1 MKILN
6 TASIILFTIF
16 GLIMSYTDIKYK
28 KAYNKFVLLFM
39 TIGVAIQAV
48 SILLCEEYSW
58 QIALNFISISLISVL
73 FYVFKIWAAG
83 DAKVA
88 IVMSL
93 LLSYSVYGK
102 QKEIPALYF
111 IGFTFTIALIYIL
124 IESMLLFICDI
135 RKKSKISG
143 KDFIPSLTF
152 ESVISWIMLYTTVD
166 SADQLVSFVPF
177 NFIKSP
183 FVVTLFNISLIIMI
197 SSFVKTKK
205 QKLCLLIFSLALRI
219 VLLFFVSTSIISL
232 FNIILVIAVQ
242 IVRQFTNQYN
252 NITID
257 TSEIK
262 AGDVLT
268 RDSLI
273 FMLPSKVNGL
283 PKYTDETTRCRISE
297 TEADAIKRWEK
308 SKYGQ
313 PQIKIVRTIPF
324 VPFIFLGSV
333 VSILFLNYFGA

>member
-1 MKILN
+1 M
-6 TASIILFTIF
+6 
-16 GLIMSYTDIKYK
+16 
-28 KAYNKFVLLFM
+28 
-39 TIGVAIQAV
+39 
-48 SILLCEEYSW
+48 
-58 QIALNFISISLISVL
+58 
-73 FYVFKIWAAG
+73 
-83 DAKVA
+83 A

-102 QKEIPALYF
+102 QKEIPALYL

-124 IESMLLFICDI
+124 IESIFLIICDI
-135 RKKSKISG
+135 RKKSEFLT

-152 ESVISWIMLYTTVD
+152 ESVISWIMLYTAVD

-177 NFIKSP
+177 NLIKSP

-297 TEADAIKRWEK
+297 SEADAIKRWEK

-324 VPFIFLGSV
+324 VPFIFLGSA

>member
-1 MKILN
+1 
-6 TASIILFTIF
+6 
-16 GLIMSYTDIKYK
+16 
-28 KAYNKFVLLFM
+28 
-39 TIGVAIQAV
+39 
-48 SILLCEEYSW
+48 
-58 QIALNFISISLISVL
+58 
-73 FYVFKIWAAG
+73 
-83 DAKVA
+83 
-88 IVMSL
+88 
-93 LLSYSVYGK
+93 
-102 QKEIPALYF
+102 
-111 IGFTFTIALIYIL
+111 
-124 IESMLLFICDI
+124 
-135 RKKSKISG
+135 
-143 KDFIPSLTF
+143 
-152 ESVISWIMLYTTVD
+152 
-166 SADQLVSFVPF
+166 
-177 NFIKSP
+177 
-183 FVVTLFNISLIIMI
+183 MI

-219 VLLFFVSTSIISL
+219 VLLFFISTSIISL

-324 VPFIFLGSV
+324 VPFIFLGSA